1 MKIRLGV
8 GVECMHP
15 TSSIVYDTDYQA
27 VLTKATELGYTLP
40 SSAQQLKQN
49 QLVLDLK
56 TNGAWANLDDFHMF
70 RNDGSK
76 EFATINWK
84 DPNNLATT
92 TSYPTFSSSYG
103 FQGDTS
109 SMFLNLN
116 TLLQTKFTLNS
127 GAYGVYIEN
136 LGNATSNNR
145 VFIGANN
152 MNNRIRYGT
161 CTINGVAVGSIPSA
175 SSLKHWMIN
184 KNGTACTLYANGSS
198 QATATGVGIV
208 ETGSFNIFRYADLG
222 SFGGGQ
228 VSIAYKGSEMSSLAS
243 SFDTIIRNYI
253 ASL

>member
-1 MKIRLGV
+1 MISLGLGTVV
-8 GVECMHP
+8 GGNG
-15 TSSIVYDTDYQA
+15 SSFGGFTAEYQA
-27 VLTKATELGYTLP
+27 ILTKANALGYGLP
-40 SSAQQLKQN
+40 SASQQAKQN
-49 QLVLDLK
+49 QLIIDLK
-56 TNGAWANLDDFHMF
+56 TNGAWTRLDDLHIF
-70 RNDGSK
+70 RNDGTK
-76 EFATINWK
+76 EFSTINWI

-103 FQGDTS
+103 FQGDST

-116 TLLQTKFTLNS
+116 TTGQTKFTLNS
-127 GAYGVYIEN
+127 GAYGIYIES
-136 LGNATSNNR
+136 LGAATFNNR
-145 VFIGANN
+145 VYIGANN
-152 MNNRIRYGT
+152 TNNRIRYGT

-175 SSLKHWMIN
+175 STLKHWMIN

-198 QATATGVGIV
+198 QATATGTGFA
-208 ETGSFNIFRYADLG
+208 ETGSFNIFRYADLA